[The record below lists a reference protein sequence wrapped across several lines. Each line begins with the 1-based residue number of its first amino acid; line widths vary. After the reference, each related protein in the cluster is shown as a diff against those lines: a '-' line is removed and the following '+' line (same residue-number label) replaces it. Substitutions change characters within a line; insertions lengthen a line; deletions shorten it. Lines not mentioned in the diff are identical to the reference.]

1 MYTDSLQNVKDEKTF
16 FVHGKIHRFSK
27 LSLGLL
33 DNKTKF
39 RFFLVWLTTSA
50 YFETFIILLIS
61 LNSIFLGIK
70 DYTDVKNESARND
83 FVETSDIYF
92 IVIFTFECISKV
104 CA

>member
-1 MYTDSLQNVKDEKTF
+1 MLKMKKHSLFTVKFTGL
-16 FVHGKIHRFSK
+16 VN
-27 LSLGLL
+27 SLLASL
-33 DNKTKF
+33 IIKPSSD
-39 RFFLVWLTTSA
+39 FFLVWLTTSA
-50 YFETFIILLIS
+50 YFENFIILLIS